1 MFLKSYQL
9 CKKSID
15 KIIEQ
20 EYNAPVL
27 FLSMKKLIITAIC
40 GMSLLS
46 SCVVPNPNVQN
57 ESGFEVDTE
66 TISLMI
72 ATKLLEDD
80 MTYEDELVRISDKLA
95 QMTVDEVITVDE
107 LKKSIEDSIIQYCS
121 KSRRTKVLVAFEVIF
136 KYYGNVCGKDGYLTD
151 DSFAAIQGISNGI
164 ARAVEI
170 HWLTVPEVEDWK

>member
-1 MFLKSYQL
+1 
-9 CKKSID
+9 
-15 KIIEQ
+15 
-20 EYNAPVL
+20 
-27 FLSMKKLIITAIC
+27 MKKLIITAIC

-107 LKKSIEDSIIQYCS
+107 LKKSIEDSIIQHCS
-121 KSRRTKVLVAFEVIF
+121 KSRRAKVLVAFEVIF